1 MRLRPNHLC
10 QALRPRSEHFL
21 MALVTAR
28 PSSRVP
34 AETTWSGC
42 AGCRREPRTGIP
54 RRRRRFDRRTGV
66 EMVGREQG
74 VPQAFEA
81 AGGGGKAGVPKEV
94 DHLTVNA
101 KAPLGRGGE
110 AAHDGSDR
118 FFKKIGVRLA
128 VHHKLR
134 QSFAGVAEDHAPIP
148 HKLPDIESL
157 FRKFSRECPPMRRCG
172 ADDSCFAARECIAK
186 VCAYRA
192 GEDFV
197 IFVKLDEMPVRGHT
211 HIP

>member
-1 MRLRPNHLC
+1 MRLHRTICVRPC
-10 QALRPRSEHFL
+10 ALDPSTSSWRWLRRGPVRGCLPKPRG
-21 MALVTAR
+21 
-28 PSSRVP
+28 
-34 AETTWSGC
+34 SGC
-42 AGCRREPRTGIP
+42 AGTPDWNSSPKTPIDG
-54 RRRRRFDRRTGV
+54 RTGV

-81 AGGGGKAGVPKEV
+81 AGGGGKGGVPKEV

-101 KAPLGRGGE
+101 KARLGRGGE

-128 VHHKLR
+128 VDHKLR

-157 FRKFSRECPPMRRCG
+157 FRKFSRKCPPMRRCG
-172 ADDSCFAARECIAK
+172 ADDSSFAARECIAK